1 MLAASGHPVSPITL
15 RSWKHRKRISRG
27 PGYDLAEIL
36 RYIEIR
42 ENRMAVWSKP
52 TPDQINWVAKELEDL
67 AKRLRE
73 DATRE
78 HPLLKEYD
86 LDMERDFSDSNIYGM
101 NPEPVQERLVIK
113 LVMGVLP
120 GEGA

>member
-1 MLAASGHPVSPITL
+1 
-15 RSWKHRKRISRG
+15 
-27 PGYDLAEIL
+27 
-36 RYIEIR
+36 
-42 ENRMAVWSKP
+42 MAVWSKP